1 MIMARGTVWGLG
13 MSLLLLAGCSPEAA
27 DGREAGDGQQPASV
41 VDSVI
46 PIDEALARFRAD
58 LPHPAG
64 FTDGAASPEALVREI
79 VDLLAAHDTAG
90 FEALALNQA
99 EFAYLYYEANPLA
112 ARPYEL
118 PPALMWFQLQ
128 QQNRSGVFRMLRE
141 FGGREFSEV
150 ELVCEQEARMEGENR
165 VLPGCRVRLDDAPP
179 LRLFGGLVERGGEW
193 KVVSFSGEF

>member
-1 MIMARGTVWGLG
+1 MIMIRRTFLGLG
-13 MSLLLLAGCSPEAA
+13 MGVLLLAGCAPDAA
-27 DGREAGDGQQPASV
+27 DGREPREDRPVAV
-41 VDSVI
+41 IDSVI

-58 LPHPAG
+58 LPPPGGFSGGAG
-64 FTDGAASPEALVREI
+64 SAEALVRRI
-79 VDLLAAHDTAG
+79 ADLLAAHDTAG

-99 EFAYLYYEANPLA
+99 EFAYLYYELNPLA
-112 ARPYEL
+112 APPYEL

-128 QQNRSGVFRMLRE
+128 QQNRTGVFRMLRE

-150 ELVCEQEARMEGENR
+150 ELVCEREARDEGENR

-179 LRLFGGLVERGGEW
+179 LRLFGGLVERDGVW